1 MSVDTVFKPLGPT
14 SLVVA
19 TAVQLPS
26 PLQSGSGAYM
36 FRVRNLS
43 TSAQYFTY
51 GQNAAIT
58 SLTPAAGAPAPNTI
72 GMIPTS
78 VETFELSGNDLFVI
92 ASSATGFEF
101 TPGIGS

>member
-1 MSVDTVFKPLGPT
+1 MSVDTTFKPLGPT
-14 SLVVA
+14 TLVVNA
-19 TAVQLPS
+19 AVQLPNS
-26 PLQSGSGAYM
+26 QASGSGAYM
-36 FRVRNLS
+36 FRVRNL
-43 TSAQYFTY
+43 AAAVQYFTW
-51 GQNAAIT
+51 GSTSSVT

-78 VETFELSGNDLFVI
+78 VETFEIPGGSWVI